1 LAAPVTDTNRKK
13 LEDIADDILDSFPI
27 FFRRVSR
34 EGSHPGSKKFDPSRF
49 VLRAVWKHGP
59 VRMSEI
65 GIHMG
70 ISKPYMTLLVNRLI
84 CEGLVERV
92 TDTDDRRVVI
102 ITITEAGRDAIRE
115 FTRDARETVMKNLS
129 SLDSGDVSSLHESM
143 KRIRG
148 ITSKLERNETRK
160 CKLG

>member
-1 LAAPVTDTNRKK
+1 MTDTGRRK
-13 LEDIADDILDSFPI
+13 LEDIADDVLDSFPI

-34 EGSHPGSKKFDPSRF
+34 EGPHPGSKKFDPSRF

-65 GIHMG
+65 GMHMG

-92 TDTDDRRVVI
+92 PDPKDRRVVI
-102 ITITEAGRDAIRE
+102 ITITDSGRDAIRE
-115 FTRDARETVMKNLS
+115 FTRDARETVIRNLS
-129 SLDSGDVSSLHESM
+129 FLDSGDVTSLHESM
-143 KRIRG
+143 KRIRS

-160 CKLG
+160 CKPG

>member
-1 LAAPVTDTNRKK
+1 MAAPMTDTNRRK
-13 LEDIADDILDSFPI
+13 LEDIADDILDSVPI

-34 EGSHPGSKKFDPSRF
+34 EEAHPGSKKFDPSRF

-65 GIHMG
+65 GKHMG

-84 CEGLVERV
+84 SDGLVERV
-92 TDTDDRRVVI
+92 PDPHDRRVVNV
-102 ITITEAGRDAIRE
+102 TITEAGRAAIRV
-115 FTRDARETVMKNLS
+115 FMRNARETVMKNLS
-129 SLDSGDVSSLHESM
+129 SLDSRDISSLHESM
-143 KRIRG
+143 KRIRS
-148 ITSKLERNETRK
+148 ITSKLERNETGK